1 MKAATLQLART
12 HAWFTHCTKSARRDY
27 KLTSLGALFSGVDG
41 LSLTCPCQKLKK
53 KNVKKSIGVFG
64 LFLQRNKQNL
74 DPLNKGF
81 KDADR
86 NLIVQIPAI
95 FMGGADTKWNIPK
108 HAITKGS
115 ILI

>member
-1 MKAATLQLART
+1 MKR
-12 HAWFTHCTKSARRDY
+12 
-27 KLTSLGALFSGVDG
+27 
-41 LSLTCPCQKLKK
+41 
-53 KNVKKSIGVFG
+53 SIGVFG
-64 LFLQRNKQNL
+64 LFLQRSQQNL

-86 NLIVQIPAI
+86 NLMVGIPAI
-95 FMGGADTKWNIPK
+95 FMDGVDTKWNIPK